1 MNAIKNLISALL
13 LSAIGTTGAVAGP
26 YADELSKCLVES
38 TSQGDRIE
46 LVRWFFSAASRHP
59 AVAPLTTLTEEQVDA
74 ANKTIAEMITS
85 LLTESCRSETEAALQ
100 YEGPSTIELSFQVL
114 GQVAGKELFTSP
126 EVAAGLAGLE
136 RHLDLEALATLKGV
150 Q

>member
-1 MNAIKNLISALL
+1 MNAIKILISALL
-13 LSAIGTTGAVAGP
+13 LSAIRTTDAVAGP

-38 TSQGDRIE
+38 TTQNDRIE
-46 LVRWFFSAASRHP
+46 LVRWFFSAASLHP
-59 AVAPLTTLTEEQVDA
+59 AVEPLSTLTAEQVDA
-74 ANKTIAEMITS
+74 ANKTIAEMITK
-85 LLTESCRSETEAALQ
+85 LLTASCRSETEAALQ

-126 EVAAGLAGLE
+126 EVAAGLSGLE
-136 RHLDLEALATLKGV
+136 RHLDLEALSSLKGL

>member
-1 MNAIKNLISALL
+1 MNVIKLLISVLL
-13 LSAIGTTGAVAGP
+13 LSAIGSSAAVAGP

-38 TSQGDRIE
+38 TSQRDRIE
-46 LVRWFFSAASRHP
+46 LVRWFFSAASLHP
-59 AVAPLTTLTEEQVDA
+59 AVEPLTTLTDEQIDA
-74 ANKTIAEMITS
+74 SNKTIAEMITK
-85 LLTESCRSETEAALQ
+85 LLTESCRPETEAALQ

-136 RHLDLEALATLKGV
+136 RHLDLEALSSLKGL